1 MNSPSANQNNY
12 PYRNEPT
19 WSKSEKVIARRAF
32 DAALGR
38 ELHEVTQKA
47 KQMAN
52 EIQQSSDL
60 WDLEHY
66 LTQRRKEIDRKYDH
80 RYSQLDLV
88 FGRLRRER
96 WIDEEDLRGL
106 GEDKLRAIRSYAKFF
121 AGTDPA

>member
-66 LTQRRKEIDRKYDH
+66 LTQRRKEIDRKYDY
-80 RYSQLDLV
+80 RYSRLTDV
-88 FGRLRRER
+88 FGRLLYESRLKEQ
-96 WIDEEDLRGL
+96 ELRGL
-106 GEDKLRAIRSYAKFF
+106 DDDKLKSIRSIAKFL
-121 AGTDPA
+121 AEEAA